1 MRRQARLTAGITT
14 GARIA
19 SLLRLA
25 PQSRGCIS
33 TGGSVKILLLSAAM
47 TPQKFI
53 AKWHAAELKERAA
66 AQEHFLDL
74 CRLVGHPTPAEADP
88 TGDNFCFERGA
99 AKTGGG
105 DGWADVWK
113 RGHFGWEYKGKGK
126 DLNAAF
132 AQLQRYAIAL
142 ENPPLLVVSDLA
154 TIIIHSN
161 FTNTV
166 QEIHTIAIEDLA
178 RPEALQKLRWLF
190 TEPERFRPG
199 VTRQMVTEQAAR
211 AFAGIAQ
218 RLRDAGHDGHR
229 VAHFLNR
236 LVFCM
241 FAEDIGIL
249 PGQLFTRLVESV
261 QQRPEK
267 LADKLRML
275 FGAMK
280 AGGDFG
286 VDEVP
291 WFNGGL
297 YDSDDALPLDA
308 DTVKQLL
315 VCCRLDWSDIEP
327 AIFGTLF
334 ERGLDPSKRSQLG
347 AHYTDSDSIMRIVR
361 PVVTEPLERE
371 WAAVKGAIKV
381 MQGKGTAPAKKKS
394 LALYDEFLAQL
405 RATKVLDPACGSGN
419 FLYVALVELK
429 SLEHRVMLEAETLG
443 FHRDFSQVGPRNVL
457 GIELNDYAAE
467 LARVSVWIGDIQWA
481 MRNGTGYTRNPILQT
496 LDTIENRDAVVNE
509 DGSEAA
515 WPAADCIVGNPPF
528 LGDKRMLAELGDEY
542 VSRLRAAYAGRVPG
556 GADLVTY
563 WHEKARAAIA
573 AGTCKRA
580 GLVSTNSIRQGANR
594 KVLERVRESG
604 RIYNAWSDEPWVNDG
619 AAVRVSLVCFD
630 GGADGVAVQLDGR
643 PMAEIYADLKGRQEG
658 ATGADITTAR
668 PLAENAGRSFFGLC
682 LAGAFDVPGELARQ
696 WLRLPSNPNGRPN
709 SDVLRPLYNGA
720 DVLKGSKDRW
730 VIDFGPAMTEQEAAL
745 YEAPFQHVLEH
756 VKPARQGNREAVRAE
771 KWWRHGRPRPELR
784 KALAGLGRYIATVET
799 AKHRLFVWL
808 PAAVAPE
815 HKLVVIPRDD
825 DMTVGILSS
834 RIHITWALAAG
845 GRLGVGNDPVYS
857 SGRCFEPFPFPADMT
872 PNIPAADL
880 VDNPHAEAI
889 ASAARRIVELRDN
902 WLNPAELVQR
912 GPEVVLGYP
921 DRILPVNDA
930 AAAELKKRTLTNLY
944 NARPAW
950 LVNAHAALDAA
961 VAAAYGWPA
970 DIDDADLLGRLLAL
984 NWERAGA

>member
-1 MRRQARLTAGITT
+1 M
-14 GARIA
+14 
-19 SLLRLA
+19 
-25 PQSRGCIS
+25 
-33 TGGSVKILLLSAAM
+33 LSSGAM
-47 TPQKFI
+47 TPQQFI
-53 AKWHAAELKERAA
+53 AKWRAAELKERAA

-88 TGDNFCFERGA
+88 SGDSFCFERGA
-99 AKTGGG
+99 TKTGGG
-105 DGWADVWK
+105 NGWADVWK
-113 RGHFGWEYKGKGK
+113 RGCFGWEYKGKGK

-154 TIIIHSN
+154 TIIIHTN

-166 QEIHTIAIEDLA
+166 QDIQTIAIEDLE
-178 RPEALQKLRWLF
+178 RPEVLQKLRWLF
-190 TEPERFRPG
+190 SDPERFRPG
-199 VTRQMVTEQAAR
+199 VTRQMVTEKAAR

-267 LADKLRML
+267 LADKLRQL

-297 YDSDDALPLDA
+297 YDDDDALPLDA
-308 DTVKQLL
+308 ETVKQLL
-315 VCCRLDWSDIEP
+315 VCCKLDWSDIEP

-347 AHYTDSDSIMRIVR
+347 AHYTDRDSIMRIVR

-371 WAAVKGAIKV
+371 WAVVKTDIVSA
-381 MQGKGTAPAKKKS
+381 QGKGTPAGRKRS
-394 LALYDEFLAQL
+394 TELYGAFLARL
-405 RATKVLDPACGSGN
+405 RATRVLDPACGSGN

-429 SLEHRVMLEAETLG
+429 SLEHRVMLEAEALG
-443 FHRDFSQVGPRNVL
+443 FHRDFPQVGPRNVL

-481 MRNGTGYTRNPILQT
+481 VRNNAGYTRNPILQT

-509 DGSEAA
+509 DGSEAT

-542 VSRLRAAYAGRVPG
+542 VGRLRAAYAGRVPG

-573 AGTCKRA
+573 AGTSKRA
-580 GLVSTNSIRQGANR
+580 GLVSTNSIRQKRNR
-594 KVLERVRESG
+594 PVLERIRESG
-604 RIYNAWSDEPWVNDG
+604 RIFCAWGDEPWVNEG

-630 GGADGVAVQLDGR
+630 SGEGDAAVLLDGQ
-643 PMAEIYADLKGRQEG
+643 PVAEIYADLKGRQEG
-658 ATGADITTAR
+658 GADADITIAR

-696 WLRLPSNPNGRPN
+696 WLRLPTNPNGRPN

-720 DVLKGSKDRW
+720 GVLKGYNGRW
-730 VIDFGPAMTEQEAAL
+730 VIDFGPTMTEQEAAL

-756 VKPARQGNREAVRAE
+756 VKPLRITNNRKARAE
-771 KWWRHGRPRPELR
+771 RWWLHGETRPGMRR
-784 KALAGLGRYIATVET
+784 ALAGLDRYIATVET
-799 AKHRLFVWL
+799 AKHRVFVWL
-808 PAAVAPE
+808 PVAVAPE
-815 HKLVVIPRDD
+815 HNLIVIPRADD
-825 DMTVGILSS
+825 VTFGILSS
-834 RIHITWALAAG
+834 RIHIVWALAQG
-845 GRLGVGNDPVYS
+845 GTLEDRPRYNS
-857 SGRCFEPFPFPADMT
+857 TRCFEPFPFPAGMAL
-872 PNIPAADL
+872 NIPAADMAG
-880 VDNPHAEAI
+880 NPTAEAI
-889 ASAARRIVELRDN
+889 ATAARRLVELRDN
-902 WLNPAELVQR
+902 WLHPAELVQR
-912 GPEVVLGYP
+912 VPEVVPGYP
-921 DRILPVNDA
+921 ERILPADDTT
-930 AAAELKKRTLTNLY
+930 AAELKKRTLTNLY

-950 LVNAHAALDAA
+950 LANAHAALDAA
-961 VAAAYGWPA
+961 VAAAYGWPS
-970 DIDDADLLGRLLAL
+970 DIDDADLLVSLLAL
-984 NWERAGA
+984 NRERSGAIS

>member
-1 MRRQARLTAGITT
+1 
-14 GARIA
+14 
-19 SLLRLA
+19 
-25 PQSRGCIS
+25 
-33 TGGSVKILLLSAAM
+33 M
-47 TPQKFI
+47 TPQQFI
-53 AKWHAAELKERAA
+53 KKWSAAELKEKSA

-74 CRLVGHPTPAEADP
+74 CRLVGHPTPAELDP
-88 TGDNFCFERGA
+88 TGDSFCFEKGA

-113 RGHFGWEYKGKGK
+113 RGYYGWEYKGKGK
-126 DLNAAF
+126 DLKAAF

-154 TIIIHSN
+154 TIIIHTN

-166 QEIHTIAIEDLA
+166 QNIHTIAIEDLE
-178 RPEALQKLRWLF
+178 RSEVLQKLRWLF
-190 TEPERFRPG
+190 NEPERFRPG

-218 RLRDAGHDGHR
+218 RLRDAGHDGHS

-261 QQRPEK
+261 QQRPER
-267 LADKLRML
+267 LADKLRQL
-275 FGAMK
+275 FAAMK

-297 YDSDDALPLDA
+297 YDSDDVLPLDG
-308 DTVKQLL
+308 DTVKQILA
-315 VCCRLDWSDIEP
+315 CCRLDWSDIEP
-327 AIFGTLF
+327 AILGTLF
-334 ERGLDPSKRSQLG
+334 ERGLDPSKRAQLG
-347 AHYTDSDSIMRIVR
+347 AHYTDRDSIMRLVR

-371 WAAVKGAIKV
+371 WSAVKGFIEAQ
-381 MQGKGTAPAKKKS
+381 QGKGTPAARKRS
-394 LALYDEFLAQL
+394 TGLYESFLARL
-405 RATKVLDPACGSGN
+405 RATRVLDPACGSGN
-419 FLYVALVELK
+419 FLYVSLIELK
-429 SLEHRVMLEAETLG
+429 SLEHRVMLEAEVLG
-443 FHRDFSQVGPRNVL
+443 FHRDFAHVGPRNVL

-481 MRNGTGYTRNPILQT
+481 VRNNAGYTRNPILQT
-496 LDTIENRDAVVNE
+496 LDTIECRDAVVND

-542 VSRLRAAYAGRVPG
+542 VGRLRAAYAGRVPG

-563 WHEKARAAIA
+563 WHERARAAIE
-573 AGTCKRA
+573 AGSSKRA

-594 KVLERVRESG
+594 RVLERIRESG
-604 RIYNAWSDEPWVNDG
+604 RIFCAWGDEPWINEG

-630 GGADGVAVQLDGR
+630 AGGEDGAAVLLDGQ
-643 PMAEIYADLKGRQEG
+643 PVAEIFPDLKGRQEG
-658 ATGADITTAR
+658 CAVADITTAR
-668 PLAENAGRSFFGLC
+668 PLPENAGRSFFGLC
-682 LAGAFDVPGELARQ
+682 LAGAFGVPGEQARR
-696 WLRLPSNPNGRPN
+696 WLRLPTNPNGRPN
-709 SDVLRPLYNGA
+709 SDVLRPLYNGS
-720 DVLKGSKDRW
+720 DVLQGSKDRW

-745 YEAPFQHVLEH
+745 YEAPYQHVLEH
-756 VKPARQGNREAVRAE
+756 VKPVRQGNREAVRAE

-784 KALAGLGRYIATVET
+784 KALAGLERYIVTVET
-799 AKHRLFVWL
+799 AKHRVFVWL
-808 PAAVAPE
+808 PASVAPE
-815 HKLVVIPRDD
+815 HRLIVVPRIDD
-825 DMTVGILSS
+825 TTFGILSS
-834 RIHITWALAAG
+834 RIHITWALSAG
-845 GRLGVGNDPVYS
+845 GRMGVGNDPIYNS
-857 SGRCFEPFPFPADMT
+857 TRCFEPFPFPAGLT
-872 PNIPAADL
+872 PDIPAADYAG
-880 VDNPHAEAI
+880 NPHAEAI
-889 ASAARRIVELRDN
+889 ASAARRLVELRDN
-902 WLNPAELVQR
+902 WLYPAELVR
-912 GPEVVLGYP
+912 RVPEVVAGYP
-921 DRILPVNDA
+921 ERILPADDV

-950 LVNAHAALDAA
+950 LVHAHDGLDAA

-970 DIDDADLLGRLLAL
+970 DLADDDLLGRLLAL
-984 NWERAGA
+984 NRERAGAKSE